1 MEVVYHSGGVKP
13 RTATPSKYGF
23 ELCNYK
29 RCFNERGKVM
39 NEKEKR
45 KIIPWDE
52 IKERFR
58 KGKNNGKNKS

>member
-1 MEVVYHSGGVKP
+1 MDLNYVTINDVLMKGV
-13 RTATPSKYGF
+13 
-23 ELCNYK
+23 
-29 RCFNERGKVM
+29 KVM

-58 KGKNNGKNKS
+58 KGKSNGKNKS